1 MNHESK
7 QLVCGTVLA
16 SDEEVTSTGVNT
28 AGSVGIYGT
37 GNPVHLKTLTQI
49 YVDRD
54 ILYNSAV
61 QGHST
66 YNDCSGS
73 SMF

>member
-1 MNHESK
+1 M
-7 QLVCGTVLA
+7 A

-28 AGSVGIYGT
+28 VGSVGIYGT
-37 GNPVHLKTLTQI
+37 RNPVHLKTLIQI

-54 ILYNSAV
+54 ILYDSDV